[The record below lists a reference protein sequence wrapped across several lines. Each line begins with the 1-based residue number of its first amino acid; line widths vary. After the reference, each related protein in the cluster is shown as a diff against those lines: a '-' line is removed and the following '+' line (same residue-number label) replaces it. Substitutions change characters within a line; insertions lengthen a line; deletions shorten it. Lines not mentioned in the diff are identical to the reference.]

1 MITKKSLSDSI
12 WKEKIIDENIV
23 KSLAQKKSISEIFS
37 KLLISRNVNED
48 NFNNF
53 IKPDIFSN
61 IPNPFDLRDMNKDVD
76 RYKDYLKKNQKIGII
91 ADYDVDG
98 LHLLNFI

>member
-1 MITKKSLSDSI
+1 MISEKSLSDSI

-48 NFNNF
+48 NFDNF

-61 IPNPFDLRDMNKDVD
+61 LPNPFDL
-76 RYKDYLKKNQKIGII
+76 KI
-91 ADYDVDG
+91 
-98 LHLLNFI
+98 